1 MLTVFVCLLL
11 SIVILS
17 AISITTITIEEQKH
31 QHQNFAYA
39 SASSSSLIPDFN
51 FAAVGDWECTSHT
64 IDTVNN
70 ILDKKPELVLDW
82 VIFHTILLRIAGLR

>member
-1 MLTVFVCLLL
+1 LLSVL
-11 SIVILS
+11 VYLLISIVILS
-17 AISITTITIEEQKH
+17 AISITTIMIEEQKKQH

-39 SASSSSLIPDFN
+39 SAASSSSLIPDFN

-70 ILDKKPELVLDW
+70 ILEKNQN
-82 VIFHTILLRIAGLR
+82 